1 MMSFRFLRQSLSA
14 RIVAA
19 GFCIVLGVATLA
31 SADLIHRYSFNDA
44 DAVKDSIGHT
54 DGKLKGGAT
63 SGDGKLTL
71 KNEDKTSGDDDVAYV
86 DFDNSILPKG
96 NSVSLV
102 FWFSAKD
109 AGAFSRVLDIG
120 DQQEG
125 AGQAFIYF
133 TPRDSDDQS
142 RAAITA
148 TDAASKT
155 NQDNDRLDDDKTHMV
170 AIVIDGGTKK
180 LHVYVDGK
188 EPQAAQDLGDNTLDT
203 VRAKH
208 TWLGRSAFDA
218 DPAMSGTIN
227 ELRVYDNPLSADD
240 VSAAF
245 KAGPGTAPAATTQPS
260 TNP

>member
-1 MMSFRFLRQSLSA
+1 MKSFGVFRSMPA
-14 RIVAA
+14 RMLAA
-19 GFCIVLGVATLA
+19 GLCAILGARALA
-31 SADLIHRYSFNDA
+31 NADLIHRYSFNDA
-44 DAVKDSIGHT
+44 DAVKDSVGHV

-63 SGDGKLTL
+63 SGAGKLTL
-71 KNEDKTSGDDDVAYV
+71 KNEDKTSGDDGVAFV

-96 NSVSLV
+96 NSVSFV
-102 FWFSAKD
+102 FWFSAND
-109 AGAFSRVLDIG
+109 VGAFSRVLDIG
-120 DQQEG
+120 DQQDG

-148 TDAASKT
+148 TDAGSKT

-170 AIVIDGGTKK
+170 AYVIDGAAKK
-180 LHVYVDGK
+180 LHVYIDGK
-188 EPQAAQDLGDNTLDT
+188 EPAAAQDLGDNTLDT

-208 TWLGRSAFDA
+208 TWLGRSAFDT
-218 DPAMSGTIN
+218 DPALTGTVS

-240 VSAAF
+240 VAAAF
-245 KAGPGTAPAATTQPS
+245 KAGPTALPGATTQPS